1 MMISSCDAV
10 KMVVPRTG
18 LEPVR
23 RFRQWIPNPP
33 RLPISPPRHKNR
45 RRHCNACAHSLKGQI
60 VNHIDRIDGSYVSP
74 LLLILESVS
83 GDAVKT
89 VSVREHCAD
98 YGKRLLYP

>member
-33 RLPISPPRHKNR
+33 RLPISPPRHKHR
-45 RRHCNACAHSLKGQI
+45 RRHCNACAYSLKGQI
-60 VNHIDRIDGSYVSP
+60 VNIVRNSGNYVSSP
-74 LLLILESVS
+74 LLILESVS
-83 GDAVKT
+83 GDAVKP

-98 YGKRLLYP
+98 YGKRLLYS